1 MSYLGHNQKS
11 SQQLTGEP
19 AAVESEGWQLQP
31 AQQYHQNLSVIRSMF
46 QRENFRGIV
55 KNIINQ
61 LALQH
66 KRIKPIL
73 LLDCLINGRVL
84 IGKED
89 GVDREFE
96 VTLIDLNRSGVGL
109 IEIVTEPDWKTE
121 KEALSFVRKLQTL
134 LRFLGISKVN
144 MEQGEMQS
152 KVLKERFDGR
162 ACINRETRGQIQQL
176 VKEAVRLDRE
186 FEGLDTQALRCA
198 NFLGKQIII
207 SEASTPDSS
216 TDVTDPIKSEYN
228 YQFLESLIGGQTTNW
243 VRMLI

>member
-31 AQQYHQNLSVIRSMF
+31 AQQYHQNLSRFNTSVSKFDASIPGS
-46 QRENFRGIV
+46 Q
-55 KNIINQ
+55 
-61 LALQH
+61 
-66 KRIKPIL
+66 PIL